1 MYIGALVT
9 LYAYLVGG
17 GGAAQDGALLTEAG
31 DFILTESGNFILIET

>member
-9 LYAYLVGG
+9 IYAYLVSS

-31 DFILTESGNFILIET
+31 DFILTEAGDFILIE